1 MPKFIEVL
9 VRRTYHIFSCLSFLL
24 ATIGI
29 FGDLFINEPSTRIAW
44 GDLGFYA
51 ISFWAFVT
59 LTLWLIK
66 KLTYKFWPTWY
77 DKESQSPFINPVSAS
92 SYLPRFLFSY
102 LTQLLCN
109 PYLVHVSIVKQAR
122 AKTTKSSALF
132 LSLILTHSIFWIP
145 WVNFRTCFSAVN
157 C

>member
-9 VRRTYHIFSCLSFLL
+9 ARRTYLMFTCLSFLL

-29 FGDLFINEPSTRIAW
+29 FGDLFIDEPTTRIVW

-59 LTLWLIK
+59 LTLWLVK

-77 DKESQSPFINPVSAS
+77 DKES
-92 SYLPRFLFSY
+92 
-102 LTQLLCN
+102 
-109 PYLVHVSIVKQAR
+109 
-122 AKTTKSSALF
+122 
-132 LSLILTHSIFWIP
+132 
-145 WVNFRTCFSAVN
+145 
-157 C
+157 